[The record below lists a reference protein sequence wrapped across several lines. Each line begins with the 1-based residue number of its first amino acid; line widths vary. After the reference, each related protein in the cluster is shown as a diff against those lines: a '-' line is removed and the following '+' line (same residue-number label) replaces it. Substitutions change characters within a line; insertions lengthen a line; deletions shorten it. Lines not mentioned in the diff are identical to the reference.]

1 MFSPFQELLKK
12 AINQHGMGKVVE
24 ASQVCTKFNE
34 VKGAIFPEDEENVLK
49 PKHFKDHTLT
59 IQVPDSVWA
68 NEVVNR
74 KEAIIREVNSKYGTE
89 VIQRIKT
96 ELEEMKK
103 DENV

>member
-12 AINQHGMGKVVE
+12 AINHHGMGGVVE
-24 ASQVCTKFNE
+24 ASQICTKFNE
-34 VKGAIFPEDEENVLK
+34 VKGALFPEDEENVLK

-68 NEVVNR
+68 NEVINR
-74 KEAIIREVNSKYGTE
+74 QSKIISEVNSKYGQK
-89 VIQRIKT
+89 VIEKIKT

-103 DENV
+103 DEMA